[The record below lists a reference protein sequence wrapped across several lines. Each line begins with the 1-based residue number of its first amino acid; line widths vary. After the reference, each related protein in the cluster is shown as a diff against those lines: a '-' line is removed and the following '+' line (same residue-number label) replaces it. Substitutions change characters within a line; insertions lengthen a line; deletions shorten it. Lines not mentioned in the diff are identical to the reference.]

1 MSVTINNL
9 GLDGDNPFDVYI
21 DKTNAREAMFKLIK
35 KDKTQK
41 PDQVTTYIVELHDAD
56 GEVVKYKIYEN
67 WDRSN
72 SRFDSSIPE
81 TPDNKVYNIY
91 QALYKDG
98 KFVMWTFRNN
108 VYDSG
113 CPIANK
119 KNTLLDNYIVKFVKS
134 NSNLAHVK

>member
-9 GLDGDNPFDVYI
+9 GLDGGNPFDVYI
-21 DKTNAREAMFKLIK
+21 DKTNAREAMFKLVIK
-35 KDKTQK
+35 GKTQK

-119 KNTLLDNYIVKFVKS
+119 RNTLLDNYIVKFVKS

>member
-108 VYDSG
+108 VYDRG

>member
-9 GLDGDNPFDVYI
+9 GLDGGNPFEVYI

-81 TPDNKVYNIY
+81 TPDNKVYNIC

-98 KFVMWTFRNN
+98 EFVVWTFKNS

-119 KNTLLDNYIVKFVKS
+119 RNTLLDNYIVKFVKS